1 MRAVCR
7 NRHIVHGTQV
17 NKYNMEVSKMKCQEC
32 GKNEVN
38 FHYSSNVNGSVTETH
53 LCSDCAAKSGYDLS
67 QLVNFGGI
75 ANLEQMFDISQ
86 SLGLGSVFGGINSPG
101 NNPTGM
107 FPVRRGFG
115 GYTPMMI
122 PVMRANRL
130 FPFAL
135 QPYLGVDENQLR
147 SRNMRSANAEREQDG
162 NCGCGC
168 GKSASEEKKAEV
180 NEEMSRKR
188 ELNMQMRAAIEKE
201 DFEKAAELRDKIRE
215 LGMQR

>member
-1 MRAVCR
+1 
-7 NRHIVHGTQV
+7 
-17 NKYNMEVSKMKCQEC
+17 MKCQEC

-38 FHYSSNVNGSVTETH
+38 FHYSSNVDGSVTETH
-53 LCSDCAAKSGYDLS
+53 LCSECAAKSGYDLG

-75 ANLEQMFDISQ
+75 ADLEQMFDISR
-86 SLGLGSVFGGINSPG
+86 SLGLGSIFGGIDPPG
-101 NNPTGM
+101 NNPPGM
-107 FPVRRGFG
+107 FPVRSWIGGF
-115 GYTPMMI
+115 TPMMI

-135 QPYLGVDENQLR
+135 QPYMGVDENQLR
-147 SRNMRSANAEREQDG
+147 ARNMRSANTVRAQDG

-168 GKSASEEKKAEV
+168 GKSVSEEKKAEV
-180 NEEMSRKR
+180 NEEMSMKR

-215 LGMQR
+215 LGV